1 MHFGECCFR
10 VSGPVLQQVHVL
22 IKGDDEGFVVAGS
35 QDFLEKNA
43 GGLLLG
49 LEAGSHRGAD
59 VEDDADAQG
68 QRALL
73 LEEMNG
79 GRRLMVVENG
89 EILAGQLVLEV
100 SVGVGNG
107 EAQIDFVNAL
117 HDAEFGSVAC
127 RRSSHRQR
135 ARLILLGDHKAY
147 SAESQQKEKKQPA
160 LRDECVPH
168 SHNARPIAMKLNPGE
183 WCEWGYCVPAS
194 EWRQSPRGV
203 ETEFLQAISCQPAGS
218 CQSHPAT
225 SYESGCP
232 EADRLGVR
240 LNTYAP

>member
-22 IKGDDEGFVVAGS
+22 VKGDDEGFVVAGS
-35 QDFLEKNA
+35 QDLLEKNA

-49 LEAGSHRGAD
+49 FEAGSHRGAD
-59 VEDDADAQG
+59 VEEDADAQG

-127 RRSSHRQR
+127 RRSSHGQR

-147 SAESQQKEKKQPA
+147 SAESQQKRRNNP
-160 LRDECVPH
+160 RFGTSVY
-168 SHNARPIAMKLNPGE
+168 RTPIMPVRNST
-183 WCEWGYCVPAS
+183 PAS
-194 EWRQSPRGV
+194 GANGDIVCPRASGV
-203 ETEFLQAISCQPAGS
+203 NCREASKPNFYKPLVASQLLVASRTLPPHTNPAV
-218 CQSHPAT
+218 QKRT
-225 SYESGCP
+225 DSGC
-232 EADRLGVR
+232 G
-240 LNTYAP
+240 